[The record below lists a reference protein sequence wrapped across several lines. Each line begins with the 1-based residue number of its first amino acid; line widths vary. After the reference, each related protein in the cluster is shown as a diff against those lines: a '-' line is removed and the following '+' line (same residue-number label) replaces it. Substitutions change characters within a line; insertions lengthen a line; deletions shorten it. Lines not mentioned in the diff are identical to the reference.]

1 MFLGRFNH
9 TIDAKGRLALP
20 ARYREQLTDGVV
32 VTRGFDPCLLIYPFA
47 SWLPLAEKVSGL
59 SITDPDVRML
69 RRVLFAEASDLQLD
83 KQGRILVPA
92 ELREYAGLEREA
104 TVVGMHTF
112 IEIWSPGRWE
122 SQRDLLDRDGGTI
135 AERLTE
141 LI

>member
-20 ARYREQLTDGVV
+20 ARYREQLTEGVV
-32 VTRGFDPCLLIYPFA
+32 VTRGFDPCLLIYPFE

-59 SITDPDVRML
+59 SITDPDVRTL
-69 RRVLFAEASDLQLD
+69 RRILFAEASDLQLD
-83 KQGRILVPA
+83 KQGRILVPSG
-92 ELREYAGLEREA
+92 LRAYAGLDREA
-104 TVVGMHTF
+104 VVVGMHTF
-112 IEIWSPGRWE
+112 IEIWNPDRWE
-122 SQRDLLDRDGGTI
+122 SQQDMLQRDGGTI

>member
-32 VTRGFDPCLLIYPFA
+32 VTRGFDPCLLIYPFE

-92 ELREYAGLEREA
+92 ELREYAGIDREA

-112 IEIWSPGRWE
+112 IEIWSPARWE
-122 SQRDLLDRDGGTI
+122 SQQNILDRDGGTI